1 MQKFIERQNGV
12 FVSEKI
18 VFSEDAKTVRKVM
31 GDNELEIAPEWP
43 LTLFRFMPFSRLYTE
58 LEQKCM
64 TFLSP
69 KLWRDPFEN
78 AFLELGNEIDLKCL
92 CLTYNGSIGEE
103 WAWKAY
109 TGDEQLIRIEVDFL
123 KLVETLSNIAS
134 QNNLKTHFYIC
145 VCDYSKDKKKLL
157 SDITAIKKSGKTINL
172 EDFLN
177 IMSFKRKAFAGEK
190 EIRIFALDSSSNKDD
205 TVSFKGVDYR
215 TFTTR
220 VLLEPL
226 DPYQDAF
233 RKANYA
239 KLQDIHNAGIK
250 TYLQDLNIKTIQS
263 HLYETK

>member
-1 MQKFIERQNGV
+1 MQEFKETQKGV
-12 FVSEKI
+12 FISDKI
-18 VFSEDAKTVRKVM
+18 VFSEDGKTVCKVL
-31 GDNELEIAPEWP
+31 GETELQIAPEWP
-43 LTLFRFMPFSRLYTE
+43 LTLFRFMPFSHLYTE
-58 LEQKCM
+58 LEQKSM

-78 AFLELGNEIDLKCL
+78 AFLNLGNQIDLKCL
-92 CLTYNGSIGEE
+92 CFTYNGSIGEE

-109 TGDEQLIRIEVDFL
+109 SGDEQMVRIEADFL

-134 QNNLKTHFYIC
+134 QNDFKTLFYIC

-157 SDITAIKKSGKTINL
+157 SDITTLKKSGKNINL

-177 IMSFKRKAFAGEK
+177 IMSFKRKAFSGEK
-190 EIRIFALDSSSNKDD
+190 EIRIFALNSSSNKDFS
-205 TVSFKGVDYR
+205 VSFQGVDYKA
-215 TFTTR
+215 FTTR

-226 DPYQDAF
+226 NPYQDVL

-250 TYLQDLNIKTIQS
+250 AYLDNLNIKTIQS